1 MDCFAE
7 PVIGPHSRDPLA
19 RNDGESGNAYLP
31 GLSSKTFQSG
41 SNADAYLAQHAQ
53 GLQRD
58 RIGGAADAQAAL
70 GTRMDSSDMR
80 DKDEPKASN
89 VATLI
94 RLRLMGRSSN
104 R

>member
-1 MDCFAE
+1 
-7 PVIGPHSRDPLA
+7 
-19 RNDGESGNAYLP
+19 
-31 GLSSKTFQSG
+31 
-41 SNADAYLAQHAQ
+41 
-53 GLQRD
+53 
-58 RIGGAADAQAAL
+58 
-70 GTRMDSSDMR
+70 MDSSDMR